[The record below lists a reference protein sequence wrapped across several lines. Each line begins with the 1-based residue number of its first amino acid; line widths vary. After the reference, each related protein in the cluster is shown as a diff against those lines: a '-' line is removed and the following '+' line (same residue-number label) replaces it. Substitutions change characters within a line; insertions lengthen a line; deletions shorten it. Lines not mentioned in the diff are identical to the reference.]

1 MNTRGTARTPRPQPR
16 PAPPG
21 PGGCIALGLGLLTC
35 FPPPPPPPPLPPPPL
50 LCWAAAA
57 EVVAKAAGGGGAERA
72 VQLLHRISPCPPF
85 FHMEEDVLRH
95 TLQVGFS
102 PSGILRPARGP
113 RARQRAAGARRPQRP
128 RRRPLPGG
136 GGCGCGGAGS
146 GGAGP
151 ALCWR
156 RPGPGPGTNGA
167 RAAHGLVSP
176 RTEPWHRER
185 GPVGPIEGGRPDG
198 ALGTG
203 QPGEGLWRPRSTF
216 QCLKGTYREA
226 IEGLCQEQQ

>member
-1 MNTRGTARTPRPQPR
+1 MDARGTAPTPRPRLR

-21 PGGCIALGLGLLTC
+21 PGGSVALTLGLLTC
-35 FPPPPPPPPLPPPPL
+35 FPPPPPPPPPPL
-50 LCWAAAA
+50 LCCAAA

-102 PSGILRPARGP
+102 PSGILSPARGP
-113 RARQRAAGARRPQRP
+113 WARQRAAGERSPQRP

-156 RPGPGPGTNGA
+156 GPGSLRGCSRLGRSRGTESGVPSVPVRGEA
-167 RAAHGLVSP
+167 RWVQLGLASLEEV
-176 RTEPWHRER
+176 
-185 GPVGPIEGGRPDG
+185 V
-198 ALGTG
+198 
-203 QPGEGLWRPRSTF
+203 WRPRSTF
-216 QCLKGTYREA
+216 QYLKEGCGEAREA
-226 IEGLCQEQQ
+226 FCQ